1 MAVLLELSMWP
12 VDKGESLS
20 AYVARSLEVID
31 ASGLD
36 YRLGPMGTCIE
47 GEYDQVMAVVKQ
59 CFERMAADCNRV
71 TASIKLDYRKDRTG
85 RLSAKV
91 ESVEKK
97 VGKKLRT

>member
-1 MAVLLELSMWP
+1 MACVVELSMWP

-20 AYVARSLEVID
+20 TYVARSLEVID

-36 YRLGPMGTCIE
+36 YRMGPMGTCIE
-47 GEYDQVMAVVKQ
+47 GEYDEVMGVVKQ

-85 RLSAKV
+85 RLAEKID
-91 ESVEKK
+91 SVEKK